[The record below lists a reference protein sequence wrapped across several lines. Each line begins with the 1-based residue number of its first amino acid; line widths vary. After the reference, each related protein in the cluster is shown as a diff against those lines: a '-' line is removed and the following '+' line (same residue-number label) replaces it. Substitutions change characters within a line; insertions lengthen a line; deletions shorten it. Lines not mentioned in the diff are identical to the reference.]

1 MTPTFTN
8 STPATFRG
16 TGIATLLGTALLFLV
31 GCDHVGAPTAK
42 RHMVAAANPLAVA
55 AGLDVL
61 RQGGS
66 AVDAVIA
73 TQMVLTLVEPQS
85 SGIGGGAFLLHYKP
99 GKSASPKNSVIDA
112 YDGRETAP
120 DSANENLFTDA
131 QGNTIPW
138 RQRMAGGKG
147 VGIPGLLRM
156 LEMSHKRHGKLPWAR
171 LFDRAIDMADRGFS
185 VSPRLHT
192 MIKRDRHLKNFPIA
206 RRFFFTQDGKA
217 LPVDTLLKNP
227 ALAETLRQV
236 ATQGAK
242 AFYTGPIARDI
253 AEAVSNT
260 HHLPAKMTTADI
272 ARYQAKK
279 RRILCHPYRQWRVC
293 GMPPPTSGGIAIAQ
307 ILTMLEPFDLSRIP
321 PSSTQAVHLVAE
333 ASKLAFADRN
343 QYVGDPDFVK
353 VPVAGLLDRHYLKS
367 RAGMISADKAMGKA
381 TPGIPPQLVQRYYVP
396 DDGDNRPISTSHIS
410 VVDAEGNAVSMTTT
424 VGTAFGSRIMV
435 RGFMLND
442 ELTDFASVPRVNGR
456 PKVNRVEPR
465 KRPRSS
471 MSPTIVTDED
481 GKLVMAVGSPGGSSI
496 IGYVLKALIAGLDW
510 RMTMQDAIALPNFLN
525 KNRKTELEKGT
536 ALEVI
541 APALEKLGHQ
551 IRIRRKTSG
560 LHGIRVRRGG
570 YEGGADPRREGVAR
584 GD

>member
-1 MTPTFTN
+1 
-8 STPATFRG
+8 
-16 TGIATLLGTALLFLV
+16 
-31 GCDHVGAPTAK
+31 
-42 RHMVAAANPLAVA
+42 MVAAANPLAVE

-73 TQMVLTLVEPQS
+73 TQMILTLVEPQS

-99 GKSASPKNSVIDA
+99 GKNAGHKKAVIDA

-120 DSANENLFTDA
+120 ESANENLFTDA
-131 QGNTIPW
+131 QGKTIPW

-147 VGIPGLLRM
+147 VGVPGLLRM

-171 LFDRAIDMADRGFS
+171 LFDRAIDMAERGFA
-185 VSPRLHT
+185 VSPRLHL
-192 MIKRDRHLKNFPIA
+192 MITRDRHLKNFPIA
-206 RRFFFTQDGKA
+206 RRFFFTQDGEA
-217 LPVDTLLKNP
+217 LPVGTLLKNP
-227 ALAETLRQV
+227 ELAETLRQV
-236 ATQGAK
+236 ATQGAN

-253 AEAVSNT
+253 ATAVSNT
-260 HHLPAKMTTADI
+260 HHLPAKMTAADI
-272 ARYQAKK
+272 ALYQAKK

-307 ILTMLEPFDLSRIP
+307 ILTMLEPYDLSRIP
-321 PSSTQAVHLVAE
+321 PSSAQAVHLVAE

-353 VPVAGLLDRHYLKS
+353 VPVAGLLDRYYLKS
-367 RAGMISADKAMGKA
+367 RAAMISADKAMGKA
-381 TPGIPPQLVQRYYVP
+381 APGIPPQLVQRDSVP

-442 ELTDFASVPRVNGR
+442 ELTDFASVPRINGR

-471 MSPTIVTDED
+471 MSPTIVTDKN

-496 IGYVLKALIAGLDW
+496 IGYVAKALIAGLDW
-510 RMTMQDAIALPNFLN
+510 KMTMQDAIALPNFLN
-525 KNRKTELEKGT
+525 KNRKTELEEGT
-536 ALEVI
+536 TLEAL
-541 APALEKLGHQ
+541 APALERLGHQ
-551 IRIRRKTSG
+551 IHIRPKTSG
-560 LHGIRVRRGG
+560 LHGIRVRHGG

>member
-1 MTPTFTN
+1 MTPFSKISDFTAFWRA
-8 STPATFRG
+8 SIVA
-16 TGIATLLGTALLFLV
+16 LLGMALLILAA
-31 GCDHVGAPTAK
+31 CEHRGAPTAK
-42 RHMVAAANPLAVA
+42 QHMVAAANPLAVE
-55 AGLDVL
+55 AGLDIL

-99 GKSASPKNSVIDA
+99 GKSGTDREAVIDA

-120 DSANENLFTDA
+120 DSADENLFTDTH
-131 QGNTIPW
+131 GKTIPW

-147 VGIPGLLRM
+147 VGVPGLLRV
-156 LEMSHKRHGKLPWAR
+156 LELSHKRHGKLPWAR
-171 LFDRAIDMADRGFS
+171 LFDRAIEMAVRGFS

-192 MIKRDRHLKNFPIA
+192 MIKRDRHLKNFPA
-206 RRFFFTQDGKA
+206 TRHFFFTRDGDA
-217 LPVDTLLKNP
+217 LPVGTLLKNP
-227 ALAETLRQV
+227 ELADTLRQV
-236 ATQGAK
+236 ATKGAN
-242 AFYTGPIARDI
+242 AFYTGAIANEI
-253 AEAVSNT
+253 AAAVRNT
-260 HHLPAKMTTADI
+260 HHLPAKMTAVDI
-272 ARYQAKK
+272 ANYQAKK
-279 RRILCHPYRQWRVC
+279 RRILCHPYRQWRIC

-321 PSSTQAVHLVAE
+321 PNSAQAVHLVAE

-353 VPVAGLLDRHYLKS
+353 VPVAGLLDQYYLKS
-367 RAGMISADKAMGKA
+367 RAAMISADKAMGKA
-381 TPGIPPQLVQRYYVP
+381 TPGIPPQLVQRNYVP

-410 VVDAEGNAVSMTTT
+410 VVDAKGNAVSMTTT
-424 VGTAFGSRIMV
+424 IGTAFGSRIMV

-442 ELTDFASVPRVNGR
+442 ELTDFASVPRINGR

-471 MSPTIVTDED
+471 MSPTIVTDD
-481 GKLVMAVGSPGGSSI
+481 NGKLVMAVGSPGGSSI

-510 RMTMQDAIALPNFLN
+510 KMTMQDAIALPNFLN

-536 ALEVI
+536 ALETI
-541 APALEKLGHQ
+541 APALQKLGHQ

-560 LHGIRVRRGG
+560 LHGIRVRRDG